1 LPGSNIPR
9 SSRPAVSI
17 DFVLLPVD
25 TGTRAVLRDG
35 SGYPI
40 IYSHGDTDWTER
52 MQRNSSYVIHPD
64 EQMAENFALLMEW
77 RRSGTVPE
85 SVPGGPGEGFPVTD
99 IELLEDIQNVLTAG
113 CGE

>member
-1 LPGSNIPR
+1 
-9 SSRPAVSI
+9 
-17 DFVLLPVD
+17 
-25 TGTRAVLRDG
+25 
-35 SGYPI
+35 
-40 IYSHGDTDWTER
+40 
-52 MQRNSSYVIHPD
+52 
-64 EQMAENFALLMEW
+64 MAENFALLMEW